1 MVNLMRA
8 GQVHVF
14 YRARIPVP
22 EFAVG
27 EESLDVRL
35 FDEHEIPWDEL
46 AFPVVK
52 LTLERYYKDTRSSHF
67 PVHVENI
74 IRHPARKG

>member
-1 MVNLMRA
+1 MMFRA
-8 GQVHVF
+8 QLATDDYHAG
-14 YRARIPVP
+14 A
-22 EFAVG
+22 
-27 EESLDVRL
+27 ESLDVRL